1 MDIGAVSSF
10 SAIRPTASRGTPAA
24 PVAASTDGVTS
35 GGDGAVYISPA
46 IKYDQTAR
54 VAVLLFRDA
63 DTGETKE
70 QIPSEHVVEAYRRSA
85 GRAPEGL
92 AHTPV
97 TLQGGAAD
105 RAPAPRTGGGSS
117 VTPGVPSGLPS
128 MPAPPAM
135 AGGGGLGKGGPSLSV
150 TV

>member
-10 SAIRPTASRGTPAA
+10 SATRPTASRTAPAA
-24 PVAASTDGVTS
+24 QAGASADGGKS

-46 IKYDQTAR
+46 IKYDQAAR

-85 GRAPEGL
+85 GRTPQGL

-97 TLQGGAAD
+97 SLQGGAD
-105 RAPAPRTGGGSS
+105 ERAPVARTGGSS
-117 VTPGVPSGLPS
+117 GGASPMAGAPS
-128 MPAPPAM
+128 MPSPAAM
-135 AGGGGLGKGGPSLSV
+135 AGGSTGGGGPSLSV